1 MLEQAPAAQRGQI
14 TQRFNDLGTSAA
26 GAYALVDYVNFKGE
40 GVLPTERYRG
50 QGWGLLQVLQT
61 MQGSSAADFC
71 PSRGNGP
78 ATPGGEFAAGTWR
91 SALASRLVE
100 SDSFLY
106 ERMSV
111 YPILIRLCLIAALIF
126 VGAQPSLPQQIRRS
140 RSPTP
145 PPMGARAPAQPM
157 RTAAQPMRK
166 PAELIHRQD
175 PININQALLAKASPD
190 DVHVI
195 VSLPKQRAY
204 LMTGEQVIIDSPISS
219 GKRGHESPH
228 GKFNVMEKDQNH
240 HSSLYGDFRDSKGRV
255 VRAGVS
261 ARIDSAPS
269 GRILPARR

>member
-1 MLEQAPAAQRGQI
+1 MI
-14 TQRFNDLGTSAA
+14 
-26 GAYALVDYVNFKGE
+26 
-40 GVLPTERYRG
+40 
-50 QGWGLLQVLQT
+50 
-61 MQGSSAADFC
+61 
-71 PSRGNGP
+71 
-78 ATPGGEFAAGTWR
+78 
-91 SALASRLVE
+91 
-100 SDSFLY
+100 
-106 ERMSV
+106 V
-111 YPILIRLCLIAALIF
+111 YPVLIRLCLVAALIF
-126 VGAQPSLPQQIRRS
+126 AGAQSSLPQQIRRS

-145 PPMGARAPAQPM
+145 PPMNARAPAQPT
-157 RTAAQPMRK
+157 RIAAQPMRK

-204 LMTGEQVIIDSPISS
+204 LMTGEQVVIDSPISS

-269 GRILPARR
+269 GTHFTGVEMKWFMRLTGEGVGMHVGILPGYPASHGCIRMPSQAAELFYAHVKVGTPVEVQP